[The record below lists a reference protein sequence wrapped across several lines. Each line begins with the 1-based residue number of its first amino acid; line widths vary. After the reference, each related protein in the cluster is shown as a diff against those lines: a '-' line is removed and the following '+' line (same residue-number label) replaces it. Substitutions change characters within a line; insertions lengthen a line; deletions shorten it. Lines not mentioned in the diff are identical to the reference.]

1 MSTRFA
7 YRRPRVPANAPTAAK
22 PTRSQATPAASLPK
36 PPLHAQKDAFKEVS
50 VFNAGGAGRITIS
63 IPAGEYEH
71 MASFANESHA
81 AVESA
86 CMEASKALSK
96 ESDRTWNETVAS
108 GAMSILMDA
117 FASKRKAKPGR
128 SAG

>member
-1 MSTRFA
+1 MTARFA
-7 YRRPRVPANAPTAAK
+7 YRRPKPPANALVAAK
-22 PTRSQATPAASLPK
+22 LTRSPATPAASLPK
-36 PPLHAQKDAFKEVS
+36 ESLPALKDAFTEVC
-50 VFNAGGAGRITIS
+50 VFQAGGAGRITIS

-128 SAG
+128 RAG